1 MIYYTINTNN
11 YIENLQAP
19 SWVQVITDVEDL
31 GDPVRSSRKQK
42 ILCPFDEPSV
52 YIDASKV
59 HLLDDKFKELSEE
72 ILSREKFFIMGHPHK
87 HSYLEECAEYISK

>member
-1 MIYYTINTNN
+1 MIYYTINAYN

-19 SWVQVITDVEDL
+19 SWVQVLTEADVL
-31 GDPVRSSRKQK
+31 GDPVRNSRKDK

-59 HLLDDKFKELSEE
+59 HLLDDKFRELSED
-72 ILSREKFFIMGHPHK
+72 IMSRGKFTVMQHPQMG
-87 HSYLEECAEYISK
+87 